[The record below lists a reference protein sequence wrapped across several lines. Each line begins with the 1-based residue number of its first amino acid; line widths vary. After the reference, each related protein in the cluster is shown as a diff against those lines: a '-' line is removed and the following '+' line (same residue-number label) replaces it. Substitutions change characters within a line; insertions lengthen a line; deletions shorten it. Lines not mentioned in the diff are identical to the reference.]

1 MGGDREGLGGRAGRE
16 GGVLDLQLEVAAVL
30 TGWPEPT
37 CTGLSVFFG
46 GESLGMEDA

>member
-37 CTGLSVFFG
+37 CTGLSVFLG